1 MAGRAGCRAGCRN
14 VAGGRVTDAEER
26 ELKGELMKTQI
37 ELYRVQLRWEPWK
50 ALAAMVAAAA
60 VFAGGVLAVSSWSRP
75 PAPQT
80 VNVHL
85 DAPLGIT
92 K

>member
-1 MAGRAGCRAGCRN
+1 
-14 VAGGRVTDAEER
+14 VT
-26 ELKGELMKTQI
+26 
-37 ELYRVQLRWEPWK
+37 EPWK
-50 ALAAMVAAAA
+50 ALAVMVAAAA